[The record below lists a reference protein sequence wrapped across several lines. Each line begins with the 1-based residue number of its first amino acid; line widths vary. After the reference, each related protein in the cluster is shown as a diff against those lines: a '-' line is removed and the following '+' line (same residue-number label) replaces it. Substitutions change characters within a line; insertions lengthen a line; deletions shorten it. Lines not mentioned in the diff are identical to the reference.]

1 MMKENGLPFRLIL
14 WRWKIMKRIMAL
26 CLCIAMLLFIL
37 PADAETYWKM
47 YWKPVEYIMEIT
59 SEEETQIAEI
69 IVEAVHKSEGTPV
82 RIDAD
87 QESAEVQYE
96 RFISLFPDG
105 NPIEYK
111 DVEYEDIG
119 YYRWAVG
126 IPDDQSVSLDEAWKT
141 TLNFLLD
148 QNLAT
153 PEILV
158 HYYPQA
164 TFDTGYDP
172 ENPVWKITLTCYDYE
187 ESDLPITAWEV
198 AVYAHDGSICGYRE
212 VSGAG

>member
-1 MMKENGLPFRLIL
+1 MRKIIL
-14 WRWKIMKRIMAL
+14 L
-26 CLCIAMLLFIL
+26 CLCAAILLSIL
-37 PADAETYWKM
+37 PAQADTYWKL
-47 YWKPVEYIMEIT
+47 YWKPGEYTVEPAP
-59 SEEETQIAEI
+59 ETDMRINE
-69 IVEAVHKSEGTPV
+69 IVETALQQSEGTPV

-87 QESAEVQYE
+87 RESVEAQYE
-96 RFISLFPDG
+96 RYLSLYPDG

-126 IPDDQSVSLDEAWKT
+126 IPDDQSVSLEEAWKI
-141 TLNFLLD
+141 TLKFLMD
-148 QNLAT
+148 QKLST

-164 TFDTGYDP
+164 AFDTGYDP

-187 ESDLPITAWEV
+187 ETDLLVTAWEV
-198 AVYAHDGSICGYRE
+198 AVYAHGGSVCGYRE

>member
-1 MMKENGLPFRLIL
+1 
-14 WRWKIMKRIMAL
+14 MKRIMVL
-26 CLCIAMLLFIL
+26 FLSIAMLLYIL
-37 PADAETYWKM
+37 PVDAEKFWKM
-47 YWKPVEYIMEIT
+47 YWKPGEYFVETT
-59 SEEETQIAEI
+59 SEEHTQIAEI
-69 IVEAVHKSEGTPV
+69 IEEAVHKSEGTPV

-96 RFISLFPDG
+96 RYISFFSDG
-105 NPIEYK
+105 SPIEYK

-141 TLNFLLD
+141 TLSFLLD